1 MKNIK
6 FYVFLALAF
15 LVAGSSLAENLK
27 KDIKFAP
34 GTTSATMDDGIARG
48 DTYAYAIIAKAGQ
61 TMEVSITSVEENAV
75 FAIYQPGAKFVK
87 KDGETDIKGATLS
100 KAGSED
106 DAKSWSGKLPKSGKY
121 LIVVGSTRGGSD
133 YKLKVTI
140 K

>member
-1 MKNIK
+1 MKIVK
-6 FYVFLALAF
+6 FYVFLAMAF
-15 LVAGSSLAENLK
+15 LVAGNSFAGNLK

-48 DTYAYAIIAKAGQ
+48 DNYVYAITAKAGQ
-61 TMEVSITSVEENAV
+61 TMEVAVTSVEKNAV
-75 FAIYQPGAKFVK
+75 FAIYLPGAKFVK
-87 KDGETDIKGATLS
+87 VDGDTELKGATLQ
-100 KAGSED
+100 KAGAED

-121 LIVVGSTRGGSD
+121 LIVVGSTRGGAD